1 MNKRI
6 HIIPVG
12 ANEPVHT
19 AHETCRCQPLLDED
33 GLMIH
38 HAEDLREARE
48 RHDRNRPDEKWVLVE
63 EVVANIRN
71 LPRDEN
77 GPAS

>member
-1 MNKRI
+1 MKKRI

-12 ANEPVHT
+12 GDEPVHT
-19 AHETCRCQPLLDED
+19 AHETCKCQPLLDEE

-48 RHDRNRPDEKWVLVE
+48 RHDRNRHDEKCVLVE
-63 EVVANIRN
+63 EVVPSSDLRV
-71 LPRDEN
+71 PVFDEN
-77 GPAS
+77 R